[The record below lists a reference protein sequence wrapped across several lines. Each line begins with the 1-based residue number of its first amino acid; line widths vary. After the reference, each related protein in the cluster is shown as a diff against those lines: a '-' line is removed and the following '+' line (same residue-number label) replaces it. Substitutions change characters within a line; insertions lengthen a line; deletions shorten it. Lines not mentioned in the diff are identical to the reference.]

1 MIRFETSELNDAFF
15 HGSKGFFISAN
26 LKALYNGI
34 QQQTDTLEFLG
45 AVLYTLAIHV
55 K

>member
-1 MIRFETSELNDAFF
+1 MFF
-15 HGSKGFFISAN
+15 HGSKGTFISAN